1 MFIGKYQCLFEIYFS
16 AEMFAIFFHQTDFFV
31 YKLCSFHSCCG
42 EIICTFLPELKSIAR
57 VRQSEEGALSYKS
70 LIENALVG

>member
-1 MFIGKYQCLFEIYFS
+1 VEK
-16 AEMFAIFFHQTDFFV
+16 
-31 YKLCSFHSCCG
+31 
-42 EIICTFLPELKSIAR
+42 IICTFLPELKSIAR